1 MLRDRRVLIE
11 QNIQTLQKEAAS
23 MYLSMAVSQSLDNTH
38 ITVYNNLREEI
49 STLEFE
55 LSTVNHLI
63 AHGHK

>member
-23 MYLSMAVSQSLDNTH
+23 MYLSMAVSQSLDNEHMTS
-38 ITVYNNLREEI
+38 YNSIREQI

-55 LSTVNHLI
+55 LSTINHLI
-63 AHGHK
+63 AQGHK